1 MGGVTGQLRGCARQR
16 NAFFNAARAKVQRE
30 RERGGGGLARS
41 ERCAPA
47 VGCER
52 ECERTRDDRGPREQG
67 HKEIGRGLR
76 TVAGPLLRGNRNRET
91 ERDREAWTPS
101 RCALN
106 TESRREH

>member
-1 MGGVTGQLRGCARQR
+1 M
-16 NAFFNAARAKVQRE
+16 
-30 RERGGGGLARS
+30 ARS